1 MSSRPAPPTAAPRL
15 KRTLTLWDLILYGVI
30 VIQPVAPMSIFGVLS
45 DRGRGHVVTA
55 ILIAMV
61 AMLFTAISYGRMAR
75 AYPSAGS
82 AFTYVAQE
90 INPAMGYVTGWSM
103 VMDYMLN
110 PLICTVWC
118 AGLANQFAPGV
129 PAWIWKIF
137 FAVVFTLLNLGGIKT
152 SARINAGMAALM
164 GMVVVA
170 IVIAAA
176 RFIFGAP
183 RDASYFTRP
192 FYDPQ
197 TFSLSGLFGCTSIAV
212 LTYIGFDGIST
223 LSEEAENPRR
233 NILLATV
240 MTCLVIGILSA
251 LEVYLA
257 QLIWPAS
264 QPFPDVNNAYSSVAG
279 RAWKPLFPI
288 VGFTLLLAN
297 FGSGFGAQ
305 IGAARLLYGMGRS
318 NALPKSFFGAVDP
331 KHHVPRNNV
340 ILVGVVAL
348 LGAFLLEIVAG
359 YRTYQLG
366 SSSLTWAT
374 FVKIMNGG
382 EAYGLGAE
390 MLNFGALIAFM
401 GVNLAAFLRYDAR
414 DMNKPLAKYVG
425 PWLTIFVILLYLV
438 MTRQWG
444 SFPIVAHWIALLT
457 PLVWIAGATTL
468 VVLALVA
475 PPMAG
480 FVICFFLWWNLSW
493 PAKIVGGIWMVA
505 GIAFGAWK
513 TRGFRGDLVNFE
525 LPAEE

>member
-1 MSSRPAPPTAAPRL
+1 MATNPTATTAAPGLR
-15 KRTLTLWDLILYGVI
+15 RTLTLWDLILYGVI
-30 VIQPVAPMSIFGVLS
+30 VIQPVAPMSVFGVLS

-118 AGLANQFAPGV
+118 AGQASQFAPGI

-137 FAVVFTLLNLGGIKT
+137 FVVVFTLLNIRGIKT
-152 SARINAGMAALM
+152 SARINTGMAVLM

-170 IVIAAA
+170 IFVTAA
-176 RFIFGAP
+176 RFILGAP
-183 RDASYFTRP
+183 HDPLYYSRP

-197 TFSLSGLFGCTSIAV
+197 TFSFAGLFGCTSIAV

-223 LSEEAENPRR
+223 LSEEADNPRR

-240 MTCLVIGILSA
+240 LTCLVIGILSA
-251 LEVYLA
+251 IEVYVA

-264 QPFPDVNNAYSSVAG
+264 EPFPDVNTAYSYVAG
-279 RAWKPLFPI
+279 RAWKPLFPV
-288 VGFTLLLAN
+288 VGLTLLLAN
-297 FGSGFGAQ
+297 FGSGLGAQ

-318 NALPKSFFGAVDP
+318 NALPKAFFGAVDE
-331 KHHVPRNNV
+331 KHRIPRNNV

-348 LGAFLLEIVAG
+348 IGAFVLEIVAG
-359 YRTYQLG
+359 YKTYSPGTPAL
-366 SSSLTWAT
+366 SWAR
-374 FVKIMNGG
+374 FFKILNGG

-401 GVNLAAFLRYDAR
+401 GVNAAALMRYYFRESRKKLGNLMIPILGFLIC
-414 DMNKPLAKYVG
+414 LLL
-425 PWLTIFVILLYLV
+425 WL
-438 MTRQWG
+438 
-444 SFPIVAHWIALLT
+444 
-457 PLVWIAGATTL
+457 
-468 VVLALVA
+468 
-475 PPMAG
+475 
-480 FVICFFLWWNLSW
+480 NLSR
-493 PAKIVGGIWMVA
+493 PAKIAGVIWMAV

-513 TRGFRGDLVNFE
+513 TRGFRADLVDFE
-525 LPAEE
+525 LPAEEA